1 MAMEQETKNYAII
14 KHSREECVPPDADN
28 DSFADIINTI
38 GFATF
43 IEEFG
48 LVIEEAI
55 CDW

>member
-1 MAMEQETKNYAII
+1 MEQETKNYAII
-14 KHSREECVPPDADN
+14 KHFREECVPPDADN

-55 CDW
+55 CD